1 MKSSFSVDDVRLGEV
16 TLRQQTKRNL
26 VIFFKKE
33 LDFNVFFFELS
44 NIKHHNIAGKGF
56 LRFKHRCKFP
66 GTNKAFAQEN
76 SSTPTGLVW
85 YTKMAT
91 VSLFWNSNMAALT
104 TGENALY
111 VVHLN
116 NLMGDNLWLKHS
128 IPSNDHHIDND
139 EDDYDEDD
147 DNGDTKIEKFCSFLH
162 VFVQP

>member
-1 MKSSFSVDDVRLGEV
+1 
-16 TLRQQTKRNL
+16 
-26 VIFFKKE
+26 
-33 LDFNVFFFELS
+33 
-44 NIKHHNIAGKGF
+44 
-56 LRFKHRCKFP
+56 
-66 GTNKAFAQEN
+66 
-76 SSTPTGLVW
+76 
-85 YTKMAT
+85 
-91 VSLFWNSNMAALT
+91 MAALT

-139 EDDYDEDD
+139 ENDYDEDD

>member
-1 MKSSFSVDDVRLGEV
+1 
-16 TLRQQTKRNL
+16 
-26 VIFFKKE
+26 
-33 LDFNVFFFELS
+33 
-44 NIKHHNIAGKGF
+44 
-56 LRFKHRCKFP
+56 
-66 GTNKAFAQEN
+66 
-76 SSTPTGLVW
+76 
-85 YTKMAT
+85 
-91 VSLFWNSNMAALT
+91 MAALT

-147 DNGDTKIEKFCSFLH
+147 DNGHTKIEKFCSFLH

>member
-1 MKSSFSVDDVRLGEV
+1 
-16 TLRQQTKRNL
+16 
-26 VIFFKKE
+26 
-33 LDFNVFFFELS
+33 
-44 NIKHHNIAGKGF
+44 
-56 LRFKHRCKFP
+56 
-66 GTNKAFAQEN
+66 
-76 SSTPTGLVW
+76 
-85 YTKMAT
+85 
-91 VSLFWNSNMAALT
+91 MAALT

-147 DNGDTKIEKFCSFLH
+147 DNGETKIEKFCSFLH